1 MPTPRKAL
9 SEHLLNGTKPSYVEE
24 SSGVAP
30 GRPSYPKN
38 ISHDAKRVY
47 KRLCRLLERRKTLT
61 EGDAELLRLYAILFD
76 RHVRAVS
83 HVEIEGEVCQYT
95 RLDSNGAP
103 HKIWKENLWLKTAK
117 DCERQM
123 VAILDR
129 CGLTPAARG
138 KVKKAVDPAKPVALP
153 VAFPSREEAAAP
165 VEYEPDLNAI
175 DETLIQ

>member
-1 MPTPRKAL
+1 MPTPRKDL
-9 SEHLLNGTKPSYVEE
+9 STHLLNGTTPKYVEPD
-24 SSGVAP
+24 SDVAP

-38 ISHDAKRVY
+38 ISTDAKRVY

-76 RHVRAVS
+76 RHARAVS
-83 HVEIEGEVCQYT
+83 HVEVEGEVCAYV
-95 RLDSNGAP
+95 RLDSNSAA
-103 HKIWKENLWLKTAK
+103 HDIFKENLWLKTAK

-138 KVKKAVDPAKPVALP
+138 KVKKAVDPKPPQLP
-153 VAFPSREEAAAP
+153 EVSLRARKRRNRTTS
-165 VEYEPDLNAI
+165 
-175 DETLIQ
+175 T